1 MPQETLEGFQK
12 NHQSTLNTHPTLIP
26 LSNPILTHP
35 VFLCYSRG
43 GGLVLV
49 LMILFS
55 VLKDGADDIVV
66 QMVKDCV
73 GC

>member
-1 MPQETLEGFQK
+1 MPQEALEGFQL
-12 NHQSTLNTHPTLIP
+12 NHQSTLKPIP
-26 LSNPILTHP
+26 LSNPILPHSF
-35 VFLCYSRG
+35 FLCYSRG

-49 LMILFS
+49 LILFS

>member
-1 MPQETLEGFQK
+1 MM
-12 NHQSTLNTHPTLIP
+12 
-26 LSNPILTHP
+26 
-35 VFLCYSRG
+35 
-43 GGLVLV
+43 V